1 MPVVFRTFRR
11 NRLVAGGI
19 GGGGGGSRLPLWLGR
34 RRRKGRRGGS
44 RRRQGGAGGGG
55 GPGESGERPR
65 DVLDAVA
72 ELDGAARQLL
82 DAVAEG
88 REGGG
93 RSRSPNHHRVHFILL
108 KGPFTNNV

>member
-1 MPVVFRTFRR
+1 MSVVFRTFRR

-19 GGGGGGSRLPLWLGR
+19 GGGGGSRLPLWLGW

-93 RSRSPNHHRVHFILL
+93 RTSPNHHSVYFIS
-108 KGPFTNNV
+108 